1 MELMMVQVPKTSDDL
16 FAFLAELN
24 IDIKT
29 YEHEPVFTVAES
41 QSLRDGMPGGH
52 TKNLFLKD
60 KKSRYFLLTVLED
73 AQIDLKK
80 VHQKIG
86 AQGRVSFGKPDAL
99 MEFLGVVPGAVT
111 AFGIINDTENNVTLI
126 LDEKLMAHDIINGHP
141 LRNNATT
148 AIAAADLPKFVEA
161 TGHDLKIMALD
172 ENG

>member
-1 MELMMVQVPKTSDDL
+1 MPHAPKTSEDL
-16 FAFLAELN
+16 FKFLDELN
-24 IDIKT
+24 IEINN

-60 KKSRYFLLTVLED
+60 KKGRYFLLTVLED
-73 AQIDLKK
+73 AQVDLKK

-111 AFGIINDTENNVTLI
+111 AFGVFNDTEKNVTLV
-126 LDEKLMAHDIINGHP
+126 LDQKLMAHDIINGHP

-148 AIAAADLPKFVEA
+148 AIAAADLCKFVEA
-161 TGHDLKIMALD
+161 TGHDLHITQLD
-172 ENG
+172 ESD